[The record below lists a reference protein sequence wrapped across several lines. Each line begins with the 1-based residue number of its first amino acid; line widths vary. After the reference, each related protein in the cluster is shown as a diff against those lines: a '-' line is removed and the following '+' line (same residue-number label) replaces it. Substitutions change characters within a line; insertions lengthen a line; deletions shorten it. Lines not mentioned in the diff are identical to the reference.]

1 MAKKKILAI
10 LSILALVGALAGCGS
25 SSNTQKQK
33 AASSGKAQTI
43 VVATRGTSKPFSYA
57 DDSGKLTGYDVEV
70 LREVEKRDPS
80 LHFEFQSMPV
90 DAGFIAMK
98 NKKVD
103 LIANQMS
110 YRPSR
115 AKNHLYTHEAYGYTV
130 RRLVVK
136 KGRTD
141 IHSLEDLKGKK
152 LGTTSNSTLKIL
164 ADKFNQT
171 ADPKIELVF
180 SEKGSAEILN
190 LLATDRIDAA
200 GDYEYNVKWAVK
212 DRNLPIESVG
222 KPLEGFPTFYVLR
235 KDPKLQPVADKIDAQ
250 IKAMRADGTL
260 KKLSEKFLLGD
271 YTVKPDFLLSFL
283 PPDWKD

>member
-10 LSILALVGALAGCGS
+10 LSILALVGVLAGCGS
-25 SSNTQKQK
+25 STSTQKKADSSQK
-33 AASSGKAQTI
+33 ARTI
-43 VVATRGTSKPFSYA
+43 VVATRGTSKPFSYT
-57 DDSGKLTGYDVEV
+57 DDSGKMTGYDVEV

-80 LHFEFQSMPV
+80 LHFEFKAMPV

-110 YRPSR
+110 YRPNR

-152 LGTTSNSTLKIL
+152 LGTTSNSTLKIM
-164 ADKFNQT
+164 ADKFNET
-171 ADPKIELVF
+171 ANPKIELVF

-212 DRNLPIESVG
+212 DRNLPLEMVG

-235 KDPKLQPVADKIDAQ
+235 KDPKLQEVADKIDTQ

-260 KKLSEKFLLGD
+260 KQLSEKFLLAD
-271 YTVKPDFLLSFL
+271 YTVKPDFPLSFL
-283 PPDWKD
+283 PPDWKN

>member
-1 MAKKKILAI
+1 MVKKKILAI
-10 LSILALVGALAGCGS
+10 FSILALMGALSGCGS
-25 SSNTQKQK
+25 SSTQKK
-33 AASSGKAQTI
+33 EASSGKAQT
-43 VVATRGTSKPFSYA
+43 VMVATRGTSKPFSYA

-80 LHFEFQSMPV
+80 LHFEFQAMPV

-115 AKNHLYTHEAYGYTV
+115 AKNHLYTKEAYGFTV

-141 IHSLEDLKGKK
+141 IQSLEDLKGKK
-152 LGTTSNSTLKIL
+152 LGVTTNSTLKIM
-164 ADKFNQT
+164 AEKFNQT
-171 ADPKIELVF
+171 ADSPIDLVF
-180 SEKGSAEILN
+180 SDKGSAEILN

-212 DRNLPIESVG
+212 DRNLPLEVVG
-222 KPLEGFPTFYVLR
+222 KPLEGFPTFFVLR
-235 KDPKLQPVADKIDAQ
+235 KDSKLQPVADKIDAQ
-250 IKAMRADGTL
+250 IRAMRADGTL

-271 YTVKPDFLLSFL
+271 YTVKPGFPLSFL

>member
-1 MAKKKILAI
+1 MVKKKILAI
-10 LSILALVGALAGCGS
+10 FSILALAGALSGCGS
-25 SSNTQKQK
+25 SSVQNK
-33 AASSGKAQTI
+33 AASSGKAQTV

-80 LHFEFQSMPV
+80 LHFEFQAMPV

-115 AKNHLYTHEAYGYTV
+115 AKNHLYTKEAYGFTV

-141 IHSLEDLKGKK
+141 IQSLEDLKGKK
-152 LGTTSNSTLKIL
+152 LGVTTNSTLKIM
-164 ADKFNQT
+164 AEKFNQT
-171 ADPKIELVF
+171 ADSPIDLVF
-180 SEKGSAEILN
+180 SDKGSAEILN
-190 LLATDRIDAA
+190 LVATDRIDAA

-212 DRNLPIESVG
+212 DRNLPLEVVG
-222 KPLEGFPTFYVLR
+222 KPLEGFPTFFVLR
-235 KDPKLQPVADKIDAQ
+235 KDAKLQPVADKIDAQ
-250 IKAMRADGTL
+250 IRAMRADGTL

-271 YTVKPDFLLSFL
+271 YTVKPGFPLSFL